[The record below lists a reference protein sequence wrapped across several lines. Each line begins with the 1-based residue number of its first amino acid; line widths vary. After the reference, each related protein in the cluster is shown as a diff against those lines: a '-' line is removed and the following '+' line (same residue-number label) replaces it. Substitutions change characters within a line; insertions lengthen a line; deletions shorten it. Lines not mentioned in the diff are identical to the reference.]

1 MVWGL
6 TWAGMLP
13 NPLSDNVMQCPKCGT
28 KDTRVIDSRVSSS
41 GLAIR
46 RRRVCQ
52 NCGYRFS
59 TTEEIVREDFFVIK
73 NDGRR
78 EPFDRTKLL
87 RGIQHAVQKRPVD
100 SEQIDMLIADVI
112 ADLEAEYD
120 TEVPSRAIGER
131 VMARLKNIDQ
141 IAYVRFASVYKQF
154 RDIDELAKEIDSLQR
169 ES

>member
-1 MVWGL
+1 MGFDL
-6 TWAGMLP
+6 GGWASHKPFTL
-13 NPLSDNVMQCPKCGT
+13 NVMQCPKCAT
-28 KDTRVIDSRVSSS
+28 KDTRVIDSRVSTS

-52 NCGYRFS
+52 SCGYRFS

-78 EPFDRTKLL
+78 EPFDRNKLL
-87 RGIQHAVQKRPVD
+87 HGIQSAIQKRPVD
-100 SEQIDMLIADVI
+100 TEQIEMLIADVI
-112 ADLEAEYD
+112 TDLEAEYD
-120 TEVPSRAIGER
+120 TEVPSRVIGER
-131 VMARLKNIDQ
+131 VMARLKGIDQ